1 VKMSAFVL
9 TGILGLTTALC
20 AQQVS
25 IAPTVSLKP
34 TTKVALP
41 LSRSIQMIEGTKCDA
56 VGNVYGR
63 PLDMSNHS
71 AADESRIPVRE
82 FTGEGK
88 PGTTFNASGLGLSN
102 ALSKHVFVE
111 PDGVVYQVVTLF
123 PANVF
128 VVEFGK
134 DGSVESKTQLQ
145 TGTEVAPWHLAV
157 FRSGRFL
164 LSGEAGK
171 QGRTPYTA
179 VFEPDGRLVKKIYE
193 PEDEDARG
201 KAEIGDAQFA
211 DSSIGNSFVNHGDV
225 TLGSDGNAYLMHGAS
240 PTVVYAISPSG
251 DVVRKFR
258 VASSEQGQE
267 ASSIKSYDGRLAFAF
282 SASDHVEI
290 QVTDLEGT
298 SVAAYRVATNDVL
311 DLACYDAGGFT
322 LIAVDASTNLYLLR
336 AKPQ

>member
-1 VKMSAFVL
+1 MKTLKVSLILACIVG
-9 TGILGLTTALC
+9 TGPRLC
-20 AQQVS
+20 AQQVAT
-25 IAPTVSLKP
+25 APTVNLKP
-34 TTKVALP
+34 TTKVELP
-41 LSRSIQMIEGTKCDA
+41 LSRSMQMIEGMKCDA
-56 VGNVYGR
+56 AGNVYGR

-88 PGTTFNASGLGLSN
+88 PGATFNASGLGLSN

-111 PDGVVYQVVTLF
+111 PDGVVYQLVTLF

-134 DGSVESKTQLQ
+134 DGSVKSKTQLQ
-145 TGTEVAPWHLAV
+145 TGTEVAPWHLVV

-179 VFEPDGRLVKKIYE
+179 VFEPLVKRIYE

-211 DSSIGNSFVNHGDV
+211 DSSIGNSFVNRGDV

-240 PTVVYAISPSG
+240 PTVVYAIFPSG
-251 DVVRKFR
+251 RSS
-258 VASSEQGQE
+258 ASSE
-267 ASSIKSYDGRLAFAF
+267 
-282 SASDHVEI
+282 
-290 QVTDLEGT
+290 
-298 SVAAYRVATNDVL
+298 
-311 DLACYDAGGFT
+311 
-322 LIAVDASTNLYLLR
+322 
-336 AKPQ
+336 